1 MPPMRRLGSAAAI
14 ALLAIGATLAPAT
27 DTPLEVRAR
36 PAPAATT
43 APAAAAAFAAP
54 SLTVPSS
61 LQMTADGPQMAAGSP
76 QTTAGS
82 PQTAEAPPVMATPT
96 AAPGG
101 PIPEGFRIQIPRLG
115 IDLTIQ
121 EGDLK
126 RDIEDQRT
134 PEGYAFHLPGTAI
147 PGQNGN
153 TFLYAHARRQMFLA
167 LWNARPGDAVIVQ
180 VPDGGTLEYVVR
192 DVLPRVAPSDLSAT
206 RSSST
211 EQLTL
216 QTSTGPS
223 PGDPRFIVVA
233 FPP

>member
-1 MPPMRRLGSAAAI
+1 MTRPLRRLGSAAAI

-27 DTPLEVRAR
+27 DTPFEVRAQ
-36 PAPAATT
+36 PAPAATA
-43 APAAAAAFAAP
+43 APAATTVLAAP
-54 SLTVPSS
+54 SLTAPSP
-61 LQMTADGPQMAAGSP
+61 LQMAADGPQ
-76 QTTAGS
+76 TATGS
-82 PQTAEAPPVMATPT
+82 PQTAVEAPPVLATPT

-167 LWNARPGDAVIVQ
+167 LWNARPGDAVVVQ

-206 RSSST
+206 RSGST

-233 FPP
+233 FPR

>member
-1 MPPMRRLGSAAAI
+1 MQRMRGLGAAAAI
-14 ALLAIGATLAPAT
+14 ALLTISETLALAA
-27 DTPLEVRAR
+27 DTPSDGRKW
-36 PAPAATT
+36 PAPAVAT
-43 APAAAAAFAAP
+43 ALAAP
-54 SLTVPSS
+54 SPTASS
-61 LQMTADGPQMAAGSP
+61 PLQMTAEAP

-82 PQTAEAPPVMATPT
+82 PQTAADAPHAM
-96 AAPGG
+96 AAPAGARAG

-115 IDLTIQ
+115 IDLPIQ

-126 RDIEDQRT
+126 RDVDDQRT

-147 PGQNGN
+147 PGQSGN

-167 LWNARPGDAVIVQ
+167 LWNARPGDEVIVR
-180 VPDGGTLEYVVR
+180 VPDGGVLEYVVR
-192 DVLPRVAPSDLSAT
+192 DVLPRVAPTDLSAT
-206 RSSST
+206 QSRST

-233 FPP
+233 LPR